1 MEPAIA
7 NRHRREVAVSL
18 RHAIFAAVSLLALPL
33 SAQAIPTTDAELLAL
48 EYSGALLPPASLVAE
63 IQSELDVI
71 DATYPF
77 LRYTLGISARPNW
90 APGELLLELTPA
102 AMVEMRA
109 GTYTGLDALNA
120 IYGPLTNI
128 HVFQIINWIS
138 VEFSLPYQP
147 TLIGDIYL
155 AHPDVLFSEPN
166 YIVGDGSDI
175 TYEGGHSYVFK
186 YGTGDCPAGCTS
198 KYYRRIV
205 VTGNSAE
212 IVAEW
217 GDPTDAP
224 PAMPAAYR
232 LEQNSPNPFNPRT
245 RIRFQLM
252 RPGRAQVTLYDTA
265 GRRRAVLLDEWKPG
279 GPHEIRIDAA
289 QLGALA
295 SGVYLYTLQ
304 VDDGPRLSRRMVL
317 VE

>member
-1 MEPAIA
+1 
-7 NRHRREVAVSL
+7 VSL
-18 RHAIFAAVSLLALPL
+18 RHAILAAALLLALPL

-48 EYSGALLPPASLVAE
+48 EYSGDLLPPAPLIAE
-63 IQSELDVI
+63 IQAELDVI
-71 DATYPF
+71 DAIYPF
-77 LRYTLGISARPNW
+77 LRDTLGIFARPNW
-90 APGELLLELTPA
+90 APGELILELTPA

-109 GTYTGLDALNA
+109 GTYTGFDALNA

-128 HVFQIINWIS
+128 HVFQIINWIT

-155 AHPDVLFSEPN
+155 AHPDVLFAEPN

-175 TYEGGHSYVFK
+175 TYEGNQSYLYM
-186 YGTGDCPAGCTS
+186 YGSGDCLAGCMS

-224 PAMPAAYR
+224 PAPNSAYR
-232 LEQNSPNPFNPRT
+232 LEQNAPNPFNPRT
-245 RIRFQLM
+245 KIRFQLL
-252 RPGRAQVTLYDTA
+252 RAGQAQLTLYDMA
-265 GRRRAVLLDEWKPG
+265 GRRRAVLLDEWMSE
-279 GPHEIRIDAA
+279 GPHELRVDAA
-289 QLGALA
+289 ELGGLA